1 MARRAVLSGTG
12 EVLMSRVLLNR
23 LRYSVARKPV
33 FCVQSAWRATGLHAN
48 YDANGPVYVATCAWE
63 TEPVRIATR
72 TGRSASQPVCGKR
85 NLYRLRRKR
94 AGSRRNPYA
103 GDGTRADCD
112 ANGPVCVGT
121 CMRGMEPVRIA
132 TQTGRFASQPV
143 CGKRN
148 PYGLRR
154 KPGIMVQWRRR
165 HATKHPHHA
174 KEPQQCSTEDR
185 TPYCEATASA

>member
-1 MARRAVLSGTG
+1 MEGDRPPCGLRRRPTHQSRNLYERDGT
-12 EVLMSRVLLNR
+12 RTD
-23 LRYSVARKPV
+23 
-33 FCVQSAWRATGLHAN
+33 C
-48 YDANGPVYVATCAWE
+48 DANGLVYVATCMRETEPVQVATRTGRFASQLVWGRRNPYRLRRRPTYRSRNLYE
-63 TEPVRIATR
+63 RDGTCTDYDANGSVCVATCMRGTEPVRIT
-72 TGRSASQPVCGKR
+72 
-85 NLYRLRRKR
+85 
-94 AGSRRNPYA
+94 
-103 GDGTRADCD
+103 
-112 ANGPVCVGT
+112 
-121 CMRGMEPVRIA
+121 

-165 HATKHPHHA
+165 HATKHPRHA

>member
-33 FCVQSAWRATGLHAN
+33 FCVQSAWRATGLHADC
-48 YDANGPVYVATCAWE
+48 DADPPIRVAICMRGM
-63 TEPVRIATR
+63 EPVRIATR
-72 TGRSASQPVCGKR
+72 TGRFASQLVWGRR
-85 NLYRLRRKR
+85 NPYRLRRR
-94 AGSRRNPYA
+94 PTYRSRNLYER
-103 GDGTRADCD
+103 DGTCTDYD
-112 ANGPVCVGT
+112 ANGSVCVAT
-121 CMRGMEPVRIA
+121 CMRGTEPVRIT

-165 HATKHPHHA
+165 HATKHPRHA